1 MPYTSPHVDTLIV
14 DGTDLQSL
22 TGIVAQDL
30 SGLFAPGT
38 RRGSNDVIPGRDGQL
53 GAALPLDAYSFSIPI
68 LVDGGTDPDP
78 VARRAVMVANLRAAM
93 AAIWGGSNGGL
104 VALSRRLGKV
114 GGGYDTHTCSGQFV
128 TLNSFSLLN
137 FDNGKTDLEFINL
150 NGAWLDGS
158 TWIVP

>member
-1 MPYTSPHVDTLIV
+1 MPYTSPYVDTLMV

-22 TGIVAQDL
+22 TGIVVQDL

-38 RRGSNDVIPGRDGQL
+38 RRGSNDVIPGRDGQV

-68 LVDGGTDPDP
+68 VVDGGTDPDP
-78 VARRAVMVANLRAAM
+78 VARRAVMVANLRAAV
-93 AAIWGGSNGGL
+93 AAVGGQSTGGL
-104 VALSRRLGKV
+104 VALTRRLGKV
-114 GGGYDTHTCSGQFV
+114 GGGYDIHTADGQHV
-128 TLNSFSLLN
+128 ALNTFSLMN